1 MDAYRLT
8 TVKQPGVESCALSCK
23 AMAKIACIAI
33 LVSIQTIISIG
44 DLDLRSTAIILRL
57 AGAFD

>member
-23 AMAKIACIAI
+23 AMAKVACKAI
-33 LVSIQTIISIG
+33 FVSMQTIISIY
-44 DLDLRSTAIILRL
+44 DLDLRSTAIVLSL